1 MVSVFPIRRR
11 YSLGESGYFKGFTD
25 WHCHII
31 PGVDDGLQSEGDLN
45 SVLRSYGRLGI
56 KEVWMTPHIME
67 DIPNETLTLKKHFTL
82 IDIDYEGSLT
92 LRLGAE
98 NMMDHTL
105 YDRLQQNDL
114 LPIGESGLLVETS
127 YFTPPILFHETLE
140 RIVDMGY
147 TPVLAHPERYVYMGE
162 ADYRQLKDEGVCLQL
177 NLPSL
182 GGYYG
187 KLAQHKA
194 GELLRLGLYDLAGTD
209 LHTVEM
215 LPKLASLKVS
225 KTKLASLEQ
234 LKENRV

>member
-1 MVSVFPIRRR
+1 MVSVFLLRRR
-11 YSLGESGYFKGFTD
+11 YSLGECGYFKGFTD

-31 PGVDDGLQSEGDLN
+31 PGVDDGLQSERDLN
-45 SVLRSYGRLGI
+45 TVLRAYERLNV

-67 DIPNETLTLKKHFTL
+67 DTPNETLTLKKHFTL
-82 IDIDYEGSLT
+82 IDFGYEGSLT

-105 YDRLQQNDL
+105 HDRLQQNDL

-162 ADYRQLKDEGVCLQL
+162 ADYGQLKDEGVYLQL

-187 KLAQHKA
+187 KLAQKKA
-194 GELLRLGLYDLAGTD
+194 EELLRLGWYDLAGTD

-215 LPKLASLKVS
+215 LSKLTSLKVS

-234 LKENRV
+234 LRENRI